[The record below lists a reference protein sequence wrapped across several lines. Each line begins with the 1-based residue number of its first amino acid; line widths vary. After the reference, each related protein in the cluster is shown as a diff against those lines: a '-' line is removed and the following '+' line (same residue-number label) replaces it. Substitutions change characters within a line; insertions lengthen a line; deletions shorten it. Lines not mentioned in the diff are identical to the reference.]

1 MENTHEHSIKEKMKL
16 VFATHNHNKAHE
28 IQALLN
34 DQIELITLDDIQ
46 CFEEIPET
54 AVTLEGNAKMKA
66 AYVVEQF
73 NMNCFADDTG
83 LEIDALNN
91 EPGVYSARYA
101 GEERDPEKNMD
112 LVLEKLA
119 HSTNRKAR
127 FRTVISLY
135 WQNEFHEFEGI
146 VEGEITTSKS
156 GAKGFG
162 YDPIFKPENSEKTFA
177 EMDLVEKNTMSHRA
191 RAFEKMV
198 VFLNTGAKP

>member
-1 MENTHEHSIKEKMKL
+1 MKL

-34 DQIELITLDDIQ
+34 DQIELITLDEIQ

-54 AVTLEGNAKMKA
+54 AATLEGNAKMKA

-83 LEIDALNN
+83 LEIEALNN

-101 GEERDPEKNMD
+101 GEDRDPEKNMA
-112 LVLEKLA
+112 LVLEKLRDKA
-119 HSTNRKAR
+119 NRKAR

-135 WQNEFHEFEGI
+135 WEGEFHEFEGI
-146 VEGEITTSKS
+146 VEGEITTEKS

-177 EMDLVEKNTMSHRA
+177 EMDLTEKNTMSHRA

-198 VFLNTGAKP
+198 AFLNAEA

>member
-1 MENTHEHSIKEKMKL
+1 MKL

-54 AVTLEGNAKMKA
+54 AATLEGNARMKA
-66 AYVVEQF
+66 AYVVAEF

-83 LEIDALNN
+83 LEIEALNN

-101 GEERDPEKNMD
+101 GEDRDPEKNMA
-112 LVLEKLA
+112 LVLDKLTNK
-119 HSTNRKAR
+119 SNRKAR

-135 WQNEFHEFEGI
+135 WKDEFHEFEGI
-146 VEGEITTSKS
+146 VDGEITTEKS

-162 YDPIFKPENSEKTFA
+162 YDPIFKPENSNKTFA
-177 EMDLVEKNTMSHRA
+177 EMDLTEKNTMSHRA

-198 VFLNTGAKP
+198 AFLNAEAKD

>member
-1 MENTHEHSIKEKMKL
+1 MENTHEHSIKEKMKI

-54 AVTLEGNAKMKA
+54 AATLEGNAKMKA

-83 LEIDALNN
+83 LEIEALKN

-101 GEERDPEKNMD
+101 GEDRDPEKNMA
-112 LVLEKLA
+112 LVLEKLKDK
-119 HSTNRKAR
+119 SNRKAR

-198 VFLNTGAKP
+198 VFLNTGVKP

>member
-1 MENTHEHSIKEKMKL
+1 MKL

-54 AVTLEGNAKMKA
+54 AATLEGNAKMKA
-66 AYVVEQF
+66 TYVVEQF

-101 GEERDPEKNMD
+101 GEERDPEKNMA

-135 WQNEFHEFEGI
+135 WEGEFHEFEGI
-146 VEGEITTSKS
+146 VNGVITTEKS
-156 GAKGFG
+156 GGKGFG
-162 YDPIFKPENSEKTFA
+162 YDPIFKPENSDKTFA
-177 EMDLVEKNTMSHRA
+177 EMDLAEKNTMSHRA

-198 VFLNTGAKP
+198 AFLNAEAKP

>member
-1 MENTHEHSIKEKMKL
+1 MDKKHWK
-16 VFATHNHNKAHE
+16 
-28 IQALLN
+28 
-34 DQIELITLDDIQ
+34 QIELITLDEIQ

-54 AVTLEGNAKMKA
+54 AATLEGNAKMKA

-83 LEIDALNN
+83 LEIEALNN

-101 GEERDPEKNMD
+101 GEDRDPEKNMA
-112 LVLEKLA
+112 LVLEKLRDK
-119 HSTNRKAR
+119 SNRKAR

-135 WQNEFHEFEGI
+135 WEGEFHEFEGI
-146 VEGEITTSKS
+146 VEGKITTEKS

-177 EMDLVEKNTMSHRA
+177 EMDLTEKNTMSHRA

-198 VFLNTGAKP
+198 AFLNAEA

>member
-54 AVTLEGNAKMKA
+54 AATLEGNAKMKA

-101 GEERDPEKNMD
+101 GEERDPEKNMA

-119 HSTNRKAR
+119 HLTNRKAR

-177 EMDLVEKNTMSHRA
+177 EMDLAEKNTMSHRA

-198 VFLNTGAKP
+198 AFLNTSTKP